1 MKCVPWQ
8 MKHIEITTKPN
19 QRPNVER
26 KHFEVRSAYNAELFR
41 CDRPWAAIS
50 ITTLGDFPVLSKDNR
65 NGLLQLVF
73 ADTADPDR
81 PDSFSVCLATELL
94 DFVARA
100 WDGIDVLLIHCEAGM
115 SRSPGVAAALSR
127 IYYGDDGP
135 WGEYDFPN
143 GLVYQRLVDGH
154 QQRSAKA

>member
-1 MKCVPWQ
+1 M
-8 MKHIEITTKPN
+8 
-19 QRPNVER
+19 ER
-26 KHFEVRSAYNAELFR
+26 KHFEVQSLYNAELFR

-50 ITTLGDFPVLSKDNR
+50 ITTEGDFPTLSDVNR
-65 NGLLQLVF
+65 EGLLQLMF

-81 PDSFSVCLATELL
+81 TDSFTASHAAELL
-94 DFVARA
+94 DFVEQF
-100 WDGIDVLLIHCEAGM
+100 WDRVEVLLIHCEAGM

-154 QQRSAKA
+154 QQRPATT

>member
-1 MKCVPWQ
+1 M
-8 MKHIEITTKPN
+8 
-19 QRPNVER
+19 ER

-50 ITTLGDFPVLSKDNR
+50 ISTIGDFPVLSEDNR
-65 NGLLQLVF
+65 KGLLQLAF

-81 PDSFSVCLATELL
+81 SDSFTSSHAAELL
-94 DFVARA
+94 DFVKKV
-100 WDGIDVLLIHCEAGM
+100 WDRVDALLIHCEAGL

-135 WGEYDFPN
+135 WFEYDFPN
-143 GLVYQRLVDGH
+143 TLVYHLLVGANKR
-154 QQRSAKA
+154 RSAKA

>member
-1 MKCVPWQ
+1 M
-8 MKHIEITTKPN
+8 
-19 QRPNVER
+19 ER
-26 KHFEVRSAYNAELFR
+26 KHFEVRSAYNAGLFR

-50 ITTLGDFPVLSKDNR
+50 ITTEGDFPVLSENNR
-65 NGLLQLVF
+65 QGLLQLAF

-81 PDSFSVCLATELL
+81 SDSFTASHAAELL
-94 DFVARA
+94 DFVAQIG
-100 WDGIDVLLIHCEAGM
+100 DQIEVLLIHCEAGM

-143 GLVYQRLVDGH
+143 SLYHCNWIL
-154 QQRSAKA
+154 

>member
-1 MKCVPWQ
+1 
-8 MKHIEITTKPN
+8 
-19 QRPNVER
+19 VER

-50 ITTLGDFPVLSKDNR
+50 ITTLGDFPALSEENR
-65 NGLLQLVF
+65 EGLLQLAF
-73 ADTADPDR
+73 ADTADPSRD
-81 PDSFSVCLATELL
+81 DSFTTDLATELL
-94 DFVARA
+94 DFVDQVWGR
-100 WDGIDVLLIHCEAGM
+100 IEVLLIHCEAGL

-143 GLVYQRLVDGH
+143 TLVYQLLIDGH
-154 QQRSAKA
+154 QQRSARA